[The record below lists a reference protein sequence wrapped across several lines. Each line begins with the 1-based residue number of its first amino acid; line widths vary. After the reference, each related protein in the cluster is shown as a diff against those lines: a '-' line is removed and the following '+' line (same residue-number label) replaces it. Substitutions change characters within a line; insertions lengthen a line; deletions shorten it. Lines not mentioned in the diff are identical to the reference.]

1 MDPNVK
7 PQTLVETF
15 DQANSNSIRTIC
27 SSHNFVDL
35 SCVDMHSARLQTPLR
50 RTMTDERLS
59 SLASLH
65 IHKHK
70 DVIDIDGIIYNR
82 VCLSVRYTSR
92 PLLVTSLMASLFYP
106 FFAVNS
112 LYLTD
117 DTRDHG

>member
-1 MDPNVK
+1 MK
-7 PQTLVETF
+7 
-15 DQANSNSIRTIC
+15 
-27 SSHNFVDL
+27 
-35 SCVDMHSARLQTPLR
+35 RLQTRLR

-59 SLASLH
+59 SVAILY

-70 DVIDIDGIIYNR
+70 DVIDIDGIINNR

-117 DTRDHG
+117 NTRDHE

>member
-1 MDPNVK
+1 MK
-7 PQTLVETF
+7 
-15 DQANSNSIRTIC
+15 
-27 SSHNFVDL
+27 
-35 SCVDMHSARLQTPLR
+35 RLQTPLR

-117 DTRDHG
+117 NTRDHG